1 MALFEEAKAL
11 SPGGVMGIRRPYNFV
26 RGEYPI
32 FIERGYKG
40 HIVDVDGNDYI
51 DMLCAYGP
59 IILGY
64 DEAEINEAVKAQMDR
79 RGFCF
84 SLVQE
89 VQNKLERRLTGL
101 IPCAEQAILV
111 KTGSDATSLAVRI
124 ARGYTGRR
132 YVLRCGYHVGGFLGC
147 GSPNAILRALAR
159 APARRLT
166 LVCNDTAVLDSKTG
180 RVTGVAP
187 LIPLGVFS
195 KVIVSHIGT
204 NPETQRLMNSG
215 GLEVQLVPQGTLAE
229 RIRAAGCGLG
239 GILTPTGVGT
249 EVEEGKRVIVVG
261 ERAYLLELPLFG
273 DIAFIKAKRADRAG
287 NLVYAK
293 TARNFNPLMAMACA
307 MRPMRSRSMGSTLDR
322 QDHFRPRPEPIM
334 ASQNSRA
341 WPRSRVNESSAIQ
354 I

>member
-1 MALFEEAKAL
+1 MVEKPIIGAEEAAAL
-11 SPGGVMGIRRPYNFV
+11 A
-26 RGEYPI
+26 
-32 FIERGYKG
+32 K
-40 HIVDVDGNDYI
+40 DG
-51 DMLCAYGP
+51 M
-59 IILGY
+59 
-64 DEAEINEAVKAQMDR
+64 V
-79 RGFCF
+79 
-84 SLVQE
+84 V
-89 VQNKLERRLTGL
+89 
-101 IPCAEQAILV
+101 
-111 KTGSDATSLAVRI
+111 
-124 ARGYTGRR
+124 
-132 YVLRCGYHVGGFLGC
+132 HVGGFLGC

-159 APARRLT
+159 APAKGLT

-215 GLEVQLVPQGTLAE
+215 ELEVQLVPQGTLAE

-249 EVEEGKRVIVVG
+249 EVEEGKRMIVVG

-273 DIAFIKAKRADRAG
+273 DIAFIKAKRADKAG

-307 MRPMRSRSMGSTLDR
+307 MVVAEVEEIVEIGGLD
-322 QDHFRPRPEPIM
+322 PEAVQTPSIFVHRLV
-334 ASQNSRA
+334 RA
-341 WPRSRVNESSAIQ
+341 
-354 I
+354 